1 MSDATYIPDEI
12 QSYIVKLL
20 TVDSG
25 VSPDGRSSHP
35 SKFAAVRKLWAKSV
49 QSITYR
55 ECHLVEDSS
64 SESFFGSISSPCLGT
79 PGPGRFVVV
88 FCISVDPGYDEVWW
102 ALFKGALPEM
112 INLVTFCFAFTHS
125 RADSIEQYADAA
137 RMQLFSPKLETVIAR
152 PLECE
157 CTEVNNPSFFIF
169 YFEKVD
175 FNVGSIAGTTLEPS
189 LFRGAFIVV
198 EHGQMHHH

>member
-1 MSDATYIPDEI
+1 
-12 QSYIVKLL
+12 
-20 TVDSG
+20 
-25 VSPDGRSSHP
+25 
-35 SKFAAVRKLWAKSV
+35 
-49 QSITYR
+49 
-55 ECHLVEDSS
+55 
-64 SESFFGSISSPCLGT
+64 
-79 PGPGRFVVV
+79 V